1 MSVDFTDCQEIKDRL
16 TDEERKVYDD
26 VTNVF
31 KHNVLSTKVL
41 NIIFAIILLYACF
54 ALLPVWVAASLIGIK
69 LAIPVAKL
77 IHIVYATIKLN
88 KKYENFIKIINSIR
102 LKIDNL
108 EKNDSSNDE
117 EDSDKTIKLNKN
129 VSKFA

>member
-1 MSVDFTDCQEIKDRL
+1 MNIDFTDCPEIKDKL

-26 VTNVF
+26 VLNVF
-31 KHNVLSTKVL
+31 KHNVLSTKAL

-69 LAIPVAKL
+69 LAIPVVKL

-88 KKYENFIKIINSIR
+88 KKYENFGKIINSIR
-102 LKIDNL
+102 LKIANL
-108 EKNDSSNDE
+108 E

>member
-1 MSVDFTDCQEIKDRL
+1 MSIDFMDCPEIKGRL

-26 VTNVF
+26 VINVF
-31 KHNVLSTKVL
+31 KHNVISTKAL

-54 ALLPVWVAASLIGIK
+54 ALLPVWAAASLIGIK

-88 KKYENFIKIINSIR
+88 KKYENFSKIINSIR
-102 LKIDNL
+102 LKINSL
-108 EKNDSSNDE
+108 E
-117 EDSDKTIKLNKN
+117 EDPDKTIKLNKN

>member
-1 MSVDFTDCQEIKDRL
+1 MSIDFTDCPEIKDRL
-16 TDEERKVYDD
+16 TNEERKVYDD
-26 VTNVF
+26 VLNVF
-31 KHNVLSTKVL
+31 QHNVLSTKAL

-69 LAIPVAKL
+69 LAIPVVKL

-88 KKYENFIKIINSIR
+88 KKYENFGKIINSIR
-102 LKIDNL
+102 LKIANL
-108 EKNDSSNDE
+108 EK
-117 EDSDKTIKLNKN
+117 DSDKTIKLNKN

>member
-1 MSVDFTDCQEIKDRL
+1 MSIDFTDCQKIKDKF

-26 VTNVF
+26 VLNVF
-31 KHNVLSTKVL
+31 KHNTLSTKAL

-69 LAIPVAKL
+69 LAIPVVKL

-88 KKYENFIKIINSIR
+88 KKYENFGKIINSIR
-102 LKIDNL
+102 YKIYEYTN
-108 EKNDSSNDE
+108 
-117 EDSDKTIKLNKN
+117 NK
-129 VSKFA
+129 

>member
-1 MSVDFTDCQEIKDRL
+1 MSIDFTDCPEIKDRL

-26 VTNVF
+26 VMNVF
-31 KHNVLSTKVL
+31 KHNVVSTKAL

-54 ALLPVWVAASLIGIK
+54 ALLPVWAAASLIGIK

-77 IHIVYATIKLN
+77 INIVYATIKLN
-88 KKYENFIKIINSIR
+88 KKYENFSKIINSIR

-108 EKNDSSNDE
+108 E

-129 VSKFA
+129 VSEFA

>member
-1 MSVDFTDCQEIKDRL
+1 MSIDFTDCPEIKDKL

-26 VTNVF
+26 VSNVF
-31 KHNVLSTKVL
+31 KHDVLSTKAL

-69 LAIPVAKL
+69 LAIPVVKL
-77 IHIVYATIKLN
+77 THIVYATIKLN
-88 KKYENFIKIINSIR
+88 KKYENFGKIINSIR

-108 EKNDSSNDE
+108 E

>member
-1 MSVDFTDCQEIKDRL
+1 MSIDFTDCPEIKDRL

-26 VTNVF
+26 VLNVF
-31 KHNVLSTKVL
+31 KHNVLSTKAL

-69 LAIPVAKL
+69 LAIPVVKL

-88 KKYENFIKIINSIR
+88 KKYENFGKIINSIR
-102 LKIDNL
+102 LKISNL
-108 EKNDSSNDE
+108 EK
-117 EDSDKTIKLNKN
+117 DSDKTIKLNKN

>member
-1 MSVDFTDCQEIKDRL
+1 MDCTEIKDRL

-26 VTNVF
+26 VLNVF
-31 KHNVLSTKVL
+31 ASNVVSTKAL

-88 KKYENFIKIINSIR
+88 KKYKDFSKTIASIR
-102 LKIDNL
+102 YKIYEYAN
-108 EKNDSSNDE
+108 
-117 EDSDKTIKLNKN
+117 NK
-129 VSKFA
+129 

>member
-1 MSVDFTDCQEIKDRL
+1 MSIDFADCPEIKDKL

-26 VTNVF
+26 ILNVF

-54 ALLPVWVAASLIGIK
+54 ALLPVWAAASLIGIK

-88 KKYENFIKIINSIR
+88 KKYENFSKIINSIR
-102 LKIDNL
+102 LKINSL
-108 EKNDSSNDE
+108 E

>member
-1 MSVDFTDCQEIKDRL
+1 MSIDFMDCPEIKDKL

-26 VTNVF
+26 VSNVF
-31 KHNVLSTKVL
+31 KHDVLSTKAL

-69 LAIPVAKL
+69 LAIPVVKL

-88 KKYENFIKIINSIR
+88 KKYENFGKIINSIR
-102 LKIDNL
+102 FKIANL
-108 EKNDSSNDE
+108 DK
-117 EDSDKTIKLNKN
+117 DSDKTIKLNKN

>member
-1 MSVDFTDCQEIKDRL
+1 MNIDFTDCPEIKDKL

-26 VTNVF
+26 VLNVF
-31 KHNVLSTKVL
+31 KHNVLSTKAL

-54 ALLPVWVAASLIGIK
+54 ALLPVWAAASLIGIK
-69 LAIPVAKL
+69 LAIPVVKL

-88 KKYENFIKIINSIR
+88 KKYENFGKIINSIR
-102 LKIDNL
+102 LKIANL
-108 EKNDSSNDE
+108 EK
-117 EDSDKTIKLNKN
+117 DSDKTIKLNKN

>member
-1 MSVDFTDCQEIKDRL
+1 MSIDLTDCPEIKDKL
-16 TDEERKVYDD
+16 TDEEIKVYDD
-26 VTNVF
+26 VLNVF
-31 KHNVLSTKVL
+31 KHNVLSTKAL

-69 LAIPVAKL
+69 LAIPVVKL
-77 IHIVYATIKLN
+77 THIVCATIKLN
-88 KKYENFIKIINSIR
+88 KKYENFGKIINSIR
-102 LKIDNL
+102 LKIANL
-108 EKNDSSNDE
+108 D

>member
-1 MSVDFTDCQEIKDRL
+1 MNIDFTDCPEIKDRL

-26 VTNVF
+26 VLNVF
-31 KHNVLSTKVL
+31 KHDVLSTKAL

-69 LAIPVAKL
+69 LAIPVVKL

-88 KKYENFIKIINSIR
+88 KKYENFGKIINSIR
-102 LKIDNL
+102 LKIANL
-108 EKNDSSNDE
+108 EK
-117 EDSDKTIKLNKN
+117 DSDKTIKLNKN

>member
-1 MSVDFTDCQEIKDRL
+1 MSIDFTDCPEIKDKL

-26 VTNVF
+26 VINVF
-31 KHNVLSTKVL
+31 KHNVISTKAL

-54 ALLPVWVAASLIGIK
+54 ALLPVWAAASLIGIK

-88 KKYENFIKIINSIR
+88 KKYENFSKIINSIR
-102 LKIDNL
+102 LKINSL
-108 EKNDSSNDE
+108 E
-117 EDSDKTIKLNKN
+117 EDPDKTIKLNKN

>member
-1 MSVDFTDCQEIKDRL
+1 MSIDFMDCPEIKDKL

-26 VTNVF
+26 VLNVF
-31 KHNVLSTKVL
+31 KHNVLSTKAL

-69 LAIPVAKL
+69 LAIPVVKL
-77 IHIVYATIKLN
+77 THIVYATIKLN
-88 KKYENFIKIINSIR
+88 KKYENFGKIINSIR
-102 LKIDNL
+102 LKIANL
-108 EKNDSSNDE
+108 E

>member
-1 MSVDFTDCQEIKDRL
+1 MSIDFTDCPEIKDRL

-26 VTNVF
+26 VSNVF
-31 KHNVLSTKVL
+31 KHDVLSTKAL

-69 LAIPVAKL
+69 LAIPVVKL

-88 KKYENFIKIINSIR
+88 KKYENFGKIINSIR
-102 LKIDNL
+102 LKIANL
-108 EKNDSSNDE
+108 E

>member
-1 MSVDFTDCQEIKDRL
+1 MSIDFTDCPEIKDKL

-26 VTNVF
+26 VLNVF

-54 ALLPVWVAASLIGIK
+54 ALLPVWAAASLIGIK
-69 LAIPVAKL
+69 LVIPVAKL
-77 IHIVYATIKLN
+77 IHIVYAVIKLN
-88 KKYENFIKIINSIR
+88 KKYENFSKIINSIR
-102 LKIDNL
+102 LKINSL
-108 EKNDSSNDE
+108 E

>member
-1 MSVDFTDCQEIKDRL
+1 MSIDFTDCPEIKDKL
-16 TDEERKVYDD
+16 TEEERKVYDD
-26 VTNVF
+26 VMNVF
-31 KHNVLSTKVL
+31 KHNVVSTKAL

-88 KKYENFIKIINSIR
+88 KKYENFSEIINSIR

-108 EKNDSSNDE
+108 E
-117 EDSDKTIKLNKN
+117 EDSDKTIKLNIN

>member
-1 MSVDFTDCQEIKDRL
+1 MNIDFTDCPEIKDKL

-26 VTNVF
+26 VMNVF
-31 KHNVLSTKVL
+31 KHDVVSTKAL

-69 LAIPVAKL
+69 LAIPVVKL

-88 KKYENFIKIINSIR
+88 KKYENFGKTINSIR
-102 LKIDNL
+102 LKISNLKDN
-108 EKNDSSNDE
+108 EYGN
-117 EDSDKTIKLNKN
+117 
-129 VSKFA
+129 SKISV

>member
-1 MSVDFTDCQEIKDRL
+1 MSIDFTDCPEIKDRL

-26 VTNVF
+26 VLNVF
-31 KHNVLSTKVL
+31 KHNTLSTKAL

-69 LAIPVAKL
+69 LAIPVVKL
-77 IHIVYATIKLN
+77 TNIVYATIKLN
-88 KKYENFIKIINSIR
+88 KKYENFGKIINSIR
-102 LKIDNL
+102 LKITNL
-108 EKNDSSNDE
+108 EK
-117 EDSDKTIKLNKN
+117 DSDKTIKLNKN

>member
-1 MSVDFTDCQEIKDRL
+1 MSIDFMDCTEIKDRL

-26 VTNVF
+26 VLNVF
-31 KHNVLSTKVL
+31 ASNVVSTKAL

-88 KKYENFIKIINSIR
+88 KKYKDFSKTIASIR
-102 LKIDNL
+102 YKIYEYAN
-108 EKNDSSNDE
+108 
-117 EDSDKTIKLNKN
+117 NK
-129 VSKFA
+129 